1 MVTSNRRKTGYKTS
15 DGAEVDRYS
24 IGLKVSTVTKIDF
37 SVVRFG
43 GGALLFQRE
52 CIICGEAAPRS
63 CSSAV
68 VLRGSSGSGGSG
80 SSSSGPPLL
89 LLPAAKRER
98 ERERDTHREKPI
110 SKNDDDD
117 GRFFLIFLIDA
128 GVALPRFLPI
138 FFSPELA
145 ASLPSP
151 PQCS

>member
-80 SSSSGPPLL
+80 SSSGPPLL

-128 GVALPRFLPI
+128 GEALPRFLPI